1 MRSVATLVIR
11 DANLTIDSAEVD
23 HRVEQFVDDAYYQ
36 ESHLA
41 KVGFTSIGGNKL
53 LIMLLHINIRRFWY

>member
-1 MRSVATLVIR
+1 MRAVATLVIR

-41 KVGFTSIGGNKL
+41 KV
-53 LIMLLHINIRRFWY
+53 MLLFCCCKSRLSL